1 MLLILAWRVFKGA
14 LADVSVA
21 GVVSYHWPAPC
32 EPATAEVSV
41 LLPPIRLLQTSL
53 ESVLMSTVDEVEAVA
68 APEDVTLALWDGVQ
82 NHQLTLEWRDGE
94 WRCAAGEPWAG
105 ALGSTATA
113 VEDKNII
120 ASWQKDGRP
129 ALEHAMLRYN
139 PTSAAAAAAAA
150 PSSQLSLTPP
160 QVMLAL
166 LQCGQRQVK
175 QRVALA
181 TSFTQPMA
189 RLLRQMEQPTDTEWA
204 EQLTTKRRSDVLV
217 DMLRRKAQAAAIL
230 TLSPSL
236 TLTLALPSTNPH
248 PLPYPLALTLTL
260 SLALALSPALTL

>member
-1 MLLILAWRVFKGA
+1 
-14 LADVSVA
+14 
-21 GVVSYHWPAPC
+21 
-32 EPATAEVSV
+32 
-41 LLPPIRLLQTSL
+41 
-53 ESVLMSTVDEVEAVA
+53 MSTVDEAEAVA
-68 APEDVTLALWDGVQ
+68 APEDVTLTLWDGEHY
-82 NHQLTLEWRDGE
+82 HQLTLEWRDGE
-94 WRCAAGEPWAG
+94 WRCAAGELWVG
-105 ALGSTATA
+105 ALGSAATA
-113 VEDKNII
+113 VEDKNIVR
-120 ASWQKDGRP
+120 SWQKDGRP
-129 ALEHAMLRYN
+129 ALERAMLRYN
-139 PTSAAAAAAAA
+139 PTGAAAAAAA

-166 LQCGQRQVK
+166 LQCGSRQLK

-248 PLPYPLALTLTL
+248 PHPTP
-260 SLALALSPALTL
+260 PGPDPDPNPNPNPHPHP

>member
-1 MLLILAWRVFKGA
+1 M
-14 LADVSVA
+14 
-21 GVVSYHWPAPC
+21 
-32 EPATAEVSV
+32 
-41 LLPPIRLLQTSL
+41 LLPPICLLQTSL
-53 ESVLMSTVDEVEAVA
+53 DFQLLLMSTVDEAEAVA
-68 APEDVTLALWDGVQ
+68 ATEDVTLALWDGEHY
-82 NHQLTLEWRDGE
+82 HQLTLEWHDGE
-94 WRCAAGEPWAG
+94 WRCAAGELWAG
-105 ALGSTATA
+105 ALGSKSATA

-166 LQCGQRQVK
+166 LQCGSRQLK

>member
-1 MLLILAWRVFKGA
+1 M
-14 LADVSVA
+14 
-21 GVVSYHWPAPC
+21 
-32 EPATAEVSV
+32 
-41 LLPPIRLLQTSL
+41 LLPPICLLQTSL
-53 ESVLMSTVDEVEAVA
+53 DFQLLLMSTVDEAEAVA
-68 APEDVTLALWDGVQ
+68 ATEDVTLALWDGEHY
-82 NHQLTLEWRDGE
+82 HQLTLEWHDGE
-94 WRCAAGEPWAG
+94 WRCAAGELWAG
-105 ALGSTATA
+105 ALGSKSATA

-166 LQCGQRQVK
+166 LQCGSRQLK

-189 RLLRQMEQPTDTEWA
+189 RLLRQMVQLTDTEWA
-204 EQLTTKRRSDVLV
+204 EQLTTARRSDVLI
-217 DMLRRKAQAAAIL
+217 DMLRRKAQAAA
-230 TLSPSL
+230 
-236 TLTLALPSTNPH
+236 NPN
-248 PLPYPLALTLTL
+248 PEPEPDPNP
-260 SLALALSPALTL
+260 SPALY